1 MARKSNPRTYRRRIA
16 TLRKASEL
24 GNAEASLKLGWL
36 LEEGLVDAVGRRV
49 VAPDRTGAVAAFRR
63 AAELGDLYGV
73 MALGLCYDNGTG
85 VRRNKPRALRCYL
98 EVFYDREGKML
109 TVWFTDRSQEYVCEE
124 TGDEV
129 VQMKDRDGH
138 VIGFEKL
145 NFSVP
150 DSDSLRV
157 ALETA
162 PA

>member
-1 MARKSNPRTYRRRIA
+1 MTEVK
-16 TLRKASEL
+16 
-24 GNAEASLKLGWL
+24 
-36 LEEGLVDAVGRRV
+36 
-49 VAPDRTGAVAAFRR
+49 
-63 AAELGDLYGV
+63 
-73 MALGLCYDNGTG
+73 
-85 VRRNKPRALRCYL
+85 
-98 EVFYDREGKML
+98 VFYDRDGKTL

-129 VQMKDRDGH
+129 VLMKDREGR

-150 DSDSLRV
+150 DADSLRV